1 MATSIV
7 QNDRTPG
14 RITDLV
20 RWGPV
25 VAAVVIALGFF
36 ALLNVLW
43 LAPAHSVEVPTGPAG
58 SAATS
63 AGSSG

>member
-7 QNDRTPG
+7 DDVRTPG

-25 VAAVVIALGFF
+25 VVALGFF